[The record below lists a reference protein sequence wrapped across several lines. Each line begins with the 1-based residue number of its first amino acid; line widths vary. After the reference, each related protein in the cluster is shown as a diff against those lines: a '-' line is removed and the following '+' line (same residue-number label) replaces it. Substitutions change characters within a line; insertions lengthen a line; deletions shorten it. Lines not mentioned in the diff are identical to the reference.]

1 MYKIVMYDS
10 TKHDFDEISEFCK
23 SNYGI
28 SYSTKVK
35 EEIQLKINSLKN
47 FPKVNPIYLKSNNI
61 IFRKRI
67 VNKRYL
73 IIFTILSNLV
83 FIYFIFDVRRNIK
96 SKDLFKL

>member
-1 MYKIVMYDS
+1 MYDS
-10 TKHDFDEISEFCK
+10 TKHDFDEISEFYK

-47 FPKVNPIYLKSNNI
+47 FPKANPIYLKSNNI

-83 FIYFIFDVRRNIK
+83 FIYFIFDGRRNIK